1 MKQITS
7 LRGLAIILIIL
18 FHLNPEHF
26 PYGYFG
32 VEVFLVISG
41 YLLMKSLQKQQM
53 QIRLGEFARKKVLR
67 LFTPV
72 AVIVPLTLLAGMF
85 FLDYT
90 DLATASSTGGYTL
103 IGAANRFLAVIQSD
117 YFAQDSSGNPF
128 LHMWYLAVTAQI
140 YLLFAGGCVLYRYL
154 PKRAAAS
161 LFWIAGIV
169 NMDQE
174 CPHWDFEQVR
184 TEALSVWNEWL
195 GKIDV
200 KGGTNQ
206 QKMKFYTDLW
216 HVLLGRHKID
226 DIDGSYPDYLKGGTR
241 VGKATRIHTLSPEYK
256 SRMLPKGKDG
266 KVIHHMYNSDA
277 LWLTQ
282 WNLNTLWGLAYPS
295 VLDEFSASFLEYDR
309 NGGLLPRGP
318 SVGAYTYIMTGCP
331 ATSMIT
337 SAYQRGI
344 YRKWNPE
351 KAFQAMKRNHEKG
364 GMLAFDMDRELDFY
378 VKHGYCPNDAGLTI
392 QWAFEDWSLGQMALK
407 MKKQREAKYFQKRS
421 MGWKVSFH
429 PELKLMIP
437 RSENGDRLHTDPLS
451 EKGFVQA
458 NAWQATFGLSHD
470 IQGLARMMGGKDS
483 LAVRL
488 DEAFR
493 KSAADDFLFSYVSYA
508 NQPGCSSAHVFSHVG
523 YPWLTQYWV
532 RQVGKQ
538 TYGAI
543 TPEKG
548 YTGNDEDQGQMAGV
562 SALMAIGLF
571 SLDGGSSSHP
581 CYDITSPV
589 FDEITI
595 KLDSDYYAGK
605 EFKIVTHHNSEVNC
619 YIQKAT
625 LNGKAYNF
633 YQLLHP
639 DFVHGGIL
647 ELWMG
652 SAPNKNWGK
661 SMSEK

>member
-1 MKQITS
+1 
-7 LRGLAIILIIL
+7 
-18 FHLNPEHF
+18 
-26 PYGYFG
+26 
-32 VEVFLVISG
+32 
-41 YLLMKSLQKQQM
+41 
-53 QIRLGEFARKKVLR
+53 
-67 LFTPV
+67 
-72 AVIVPLTLLAGMF
+72 
-85 FLDYT
+85 
-90 DLATASSTGGYTL
+90 
-103 IGAANRFLAVIQSD
+103 
-117 YFAQDSSGNPF
+117 
-128 LHMWYLAVTAQI
+128 
-140 YLLFAGGCVLYRYL
+140 
-154 PKRAAAS
+154 
-161 LFWIAGIV
+161 
-169 NMDQE
+169 
-174 CPHWDFEQVR
+174 
-184 TEALSVWNEWL
+184 
-195 GKIDV
+195 
-200 KGGTNQ
+200 
-206 QKMKFYTDLW
+206 
-216 HVLLGRHKID
+216 
-226 DIDGSYPDYLKGGTR
+226 
-241 VGKATRIHTLSPEYK
+241 
-256 SRMLPKGKDG
+256 
-266 KVIHHMYNSDA
+266 
-277 LWLTQ
+277 
-282 WNLNTLWGLAYPS
+282 
-295 VLDEFSASFLEYDR
+295 
-309 NGGLLPRGP
+309 
-318 SVGAYTYIMTGCP
+318 
-331 ATSMIT
+331 
-337 SAYQRGI
+337 
-344 YRKWNPE
+344 
-351 KAFQAMKRNHEKG
+351 
-364 GMLAFDMDRELDFY
+364 MLAFDMDRELDFY

-421 MGWKVSFH
+421 MGWKASFH

-437 RSENGDRLHTDPLS
+437 RSENGDWLHTDSLS

-562 SALMAIGLF
+562 SALMATGLF
-571 SLDGGSSSHP
+571 SLDGGSSLHP

-652 SAPNKNWGK
+652 AVPNKDWGK